1 MLNKIKNNYILIAI
15 LIFAAILRIYHI
27 DFQSIWIDEIH
38 TMIESDPKLS
48 YSDFYEIMAFR
59 EQMPHLYFH
68 LTRIVAYIFGHSSF
82 AMRMISAIIGI
93 ACVYA
98 IYLLGKAMLS
108 KKTGIIAALLLSVNY
123 FHIWYSQEARPYVL
137 LSLFTI
143 LSFYRLIIF
152 IRDNSLKNAIYFGI
166 FAALMIN
173 THFFGLFVLVAQILI
188 LALVL
193 FEKPKT
199 EKIPLIKK
207 AIISGFLILLLWLP
221 SIKIFFIVTKIKS
234 FWIQPPGLDVYTQ
247 LFKDLFGGAESLLYI
262 VFLLSLFYF
271 ITTFNKK
278 GKNNI
283 EENKSLLSF
292 CVLII
297 WIFITLFIPFL
308 RSYLDIP
315 MIISRYF
322 ISVLPAIILI
332 LAISITN
339 VKRVIIQR
347 IILMIF
353 VIISLT
359 DLLAV
364 KNYYNIPS
372 KTQYEEITKKIIEK
386 NTSNAIVVSTWA
398 WHLNYFFKN
407 DSINTNTREQ
417 KLQDFVDNMQSQKSK
432 KVPFWFIGAHFQ
444 NYELTKES
452 ENYLKENFSLVEEFN
467 YYDCWTKYYVP
478 NSNNNNSENNSIRL
492 DMFKTATF
500 DGMGNMILFENT
512 EKKSTFITL
521 EKGDYNLVVKGVSLP
536 KVPIDNQNAHVI
548 FKLNDVEIA
557 NIYLSNLENNSEE
570 KISFSNDVNKKVQ
583 FKIIY
588 DNDIV
593 KDNKDRNAILNYIK
607 LEKK

>member
-48 YSDFYEIMAFR
+48 YSEFYEIMAFR

-68 LTRIVAYIFGHSSF
+68 ITRIVAYVFGHSSF
-82 AMRMISAIIGI
+82 AMRMISAIIGV
-93 ACVYA
+93 ASVYA
-98 IYLLGKAMLS
+98 IYLLGRTMLS
-108 KKTGIIAALLLSVNY
+108 KKTGIIAALLLCVNY

-143 LSFYRLIIF
+143 LSFYRLILF
-152 IRDNSLKNAIYFGI
+152 IRDNNLKNATYFGI

-173 THFFGLFVLVAQILI
+173 THFFGLFVLVAQVLI
-188 LALVL
+188 LVLVL
-193 FEKPKT
+193 LEKPKS
-199 EKIPLIKK
+199 EKIPFIKK
-207 AIISGFLILLLWLP
+207 TIITGFLILLLWLP

-262 VFLLSLFYF
+262 VFVLSLFYF
-271 ITTFNKK
+271 NTTFNKK
-278 GKNNI
+278 SKKHI
-283 EENKSLLSF
+283 EDNKSLLSF
-292 CVLII
+292 CVLTI

-339 VKRVIIQR
+339 IKQVIIQR
-347 IILMIF
+347 IILLIF
-353 VIISLT
+353 VTISLT

-364 KNYYNIPS
+364 KNYYNTPS
-372 KTQYEEITKKIIEK
+372 KTQYEELTKKIIEK

-417 KLQDFVDNMQSQKSK
+417 KLQDFVDNMQTQKTRE
-432 KVPFWFIGAHFQ
+432 VPFWFIGAHFQ
-444 NYELTKES
+444 NYELTEKS
-452 ENYLKENFSLVEEFN
+452 ENYLKENFNLVEDFS
-467 YYDCWTKYYVP
+467 YFDCWTKYYVP
-478 NSNNNNSENNSIRL
+478 KSDKNSDKNSIRL

-500 DGMGNMILFENT
+500 DGIGNMILFENT

-521 EKGDYNLVVKGVSLP
+521 EKGEYDLVVKGVSLP
-536 KVPIDNQNAHVI
+536 KNPIDNENAHLV
-548 FKLNDVEIA
+548 FKIDDTEIA
-557 NIYLSNLENNSEE
+557 NVYLSNLENNLEE
-570 KISFSNDVNKKVQ
+570 KFSFSNDLDRKVR

-593 KDNKDRNAILNYIK
+593 KNSQDRNAILNYIK